1 MALVPAEQSQ
11 CQQTSSGRSHA
22 TQGTVLG
29 AIAGVVV
36 MSGWP
41 HRHVLDLASFSRED
55 FAAVLELAQRFRS
68 LPVTGARKLPALQGR
83 LVATLF
89 FEPSTRT
96 RSSFELAAKRL
107 SADVMSFSP
116 SSSSL
121 SKGESVLDTAR
132 TYVAMGADVLV
143 VRHRSTGV
151 PQQLALDLQQM
162 GERTVVLNGGDGLH
176 SHPSQGLLDLLTLAR
191 HFSPQYPMPE
201 ALQGRRIVIV
211 GDILH
216 SRVARS
222 NLWALTA
229 CGADVVLCGPPSLVP
244 EDFSASVDAPPPG
257 LRKDPGP
264 QRGKVSV
271 VRRLEHALPGAD
283 AVMTLRLQ
291 KERMGQQLLTSLE
304 RYHRDFGLSHERMQ
318 LCGEN
323 VPVLHPGPV
332 NRGVELSGSLMDD
345 PRVSLVEEQV
355 RNGVPTRTA
364 LLYMMAASGSATE
377 ASLVSSSS

>member
-1 MALVPAEQSQ
+1 MN
-11 CQQTSSGRSHA
+11 
-22 TQGTVLG
+22 
-29 AIAGVVV
+29 
-36 MSGWP
+36 GWQ
-41 HRHVLDLASFSRED
+41 HRHILDLASFSSED
-55 FAAVLELAQRFRS
+55 YAAVLELAERFRS

-143 VRHRSTGV
+143 VRHRSTAV
-151 PQQLALDLQQM
+151 PEQLARDLDAA

-176 SHPSQGLLDLLTLAR
+176 SHPSQGLLDLFTLAR
-191 HFSPQYPMPE
+191 HFAPDHPSPE
-201 ALQGRRIVIV
+201 ALQGKRIAIV

-229 CGADVVLCGPPSLVP
+229 CGADVVLCGPPSLLP
-244 EDFSASVDAPPPG
+244 DDFSAFVESPPPG
-257 LRKDPGP
+257 QSFDPVA
-264 QRGKVSV
+264 QRGTIRLE
-271 VRRLEHALPGAD
+271 RRLERALPGVD

-291 KERMGQQLLTSLE
+291 KERMGQQLLTSLS
-304 RYHRDFGLSHERMQ
+304 RYHRDYGLSHDRLK
-318 LCGEN
+318 LCGQL

-332 NRGVELSGSLMDD
+332 NRGVEMTRALLDDLSIC
-345 PRVSLVEEQV
+345 LVAEQV
-355 RNGVPTRTA
+355 RNGVPTRMA
-364 LLYMMAASGSATE
+364 LLYLMAAAESAAE
-377 ASLVSSSS
+377 PSLVSRSS

>member
-1 MALVPAEQSQ
+1 MN
-11 CQQTSSGRSHA
+11 
-22 TQGTVLG
+22 
-29 AIAGVVV
+29 
-36 MSGWP
+36 GWQ
-41 HRHVLDLASFSRED
+41 HRHILDLASFSSED
-55 FAAVLELAQRFRS
+55 YAAVLELAERFRS

-143 VRHRSTGV
+143 VRHRSTAV
-151 PQQLALDLQQM
+151 PEQLARDLDAA

-176 SHPSQGLLDLLTLAR
+176 SHPSQGLLDLFTLAR
-191 HFSPQYPMPE
+191 HFVPDHPGPD
-201 ALQGRRIVIV
+201 ALQGKRIAIV

-229 CGADVVLCGPPSLVP
+229 WW
-244 EDFSASVDAPPPG
+244 
-257 LRKDPGP
+257 R
-264 QRGKVSV
+264 
-271 VRRLEHALPGAD
+271 
-283 AVMTLRLQ
+283 
-291 KERMGQQLLTSLE
+291 
-304 RYHRDFGLSHERMQ
+304 
-318 LCGEN
+318 
-323 VPVLHPGPV
+323 
-332 NRGVELSGSLMDD
+332 
-345 PRVSLVEEQV
+345 
-355 RNGVPTRTA
+355 
-364 LLYMMAASGSATE
+364 
-377 ASLVSSSS
+377 

>member
-1 MALVPAEQSQ
+1 MN
-11 CQQTSSGRSHA
+11 
-22 TQGTVLG
+22 
-29 AIAGVVV
+29 
-36 MSGWP
+36 GWQ
-41 HRHVLDLASFSRED
+41 HRHILDLAAFSRED
-55 FAAVLELAQRFRS
+55 YTAVLELAERFRS

-143 VRHRSTGV
+143 VRHRSTAV
-151 PQQLALDLQQM
+151 PEQLARDLEAA

-176 SHPSQGLLDLLTLAR
+176 SHPSQGLLDLFTLAR
-191 HFSPQYPMPE
+191 HFAPDQPSPE
-201 ALQGRRIVIV
+201 ALQGKRIAIV

-229 CGADVVLCGPPSLVP
+229 CGADVVLCGPPSLLP
-244 EDFSASVDAPPPG
+244 DEFSSFVASPPPG
-257 LRKDPGP
+257 QSRDPVT
-264 QRGKVSV
+264 QRGTIRVE
-271 VRRLEHALPGAD
+271 RRLERALPGVD

-291 KERMGQQLLTSLE
+291 KERMGQQLLTSLS
-304 RYHRDFGLSHERMQ
+304 RYHRDYGLSHDRLK
-318 LCGEN
+318 LCGQR

-332 NRGVELSGSLMDD
+332 NRGVEMTSALLDDLSIC
-345 PRVSLVEEQV
+345 LVEEQV
-355 RNGVPTRTA
+355 RNGVPTRMA
-364 LLYMMAASGSATE
+364 LLYLMAAAESAAE
-377 ASLVSSSS
+377 PSLVSRSS